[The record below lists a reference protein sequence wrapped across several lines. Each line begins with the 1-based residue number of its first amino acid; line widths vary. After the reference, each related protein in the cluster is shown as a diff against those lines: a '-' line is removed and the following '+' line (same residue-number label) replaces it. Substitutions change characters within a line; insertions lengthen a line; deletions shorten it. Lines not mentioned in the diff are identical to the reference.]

1 MTEYSY
7 SDLVKMQDQAIR
19 RVREMQERARLTVKE
34 NPLPPLDNSTSFD
47 NSPSGDRLHNSS
59 DLERTKGNF
68 NSDKNLPS
76 GDRFHNSSDLERSKN
91 SPSGGGLHNSTH
103 QERSKNSPSGDR
115 LNKSSDLERSKG
127 NFNSDKNFSSG
138 DRLHNGSDL
147 ERSKILLPLIM
158 LLSREG
164 ADNILMIALLYILA

>member
-34 NPLPPLDNSTSFD
+34 NPIPPLDNSTSFD
-47 NSPSGDRLHNSS
+47 NLPSGERVHSNTDS
-59 DLERTKGNF
+59 ERTK
-68 NSDKNLPS
+68 DLPS
-76 GDRFHNSSDLERSKN
+76 GERV
-91 SPSGGGLHNSTH
+91 
-103 QERSKNSPSGDR
+103 R
-115 LNKSSDLERSKG
+115 
-127 NFNSDKNFSSG
+127 
-138 DRLHNGSDL
+138 NGSDL

>member
-34 NPLPPLDNSTSFD
+34 NPIPPLDNSTSFD
-47 NSPSGDRLHNSS
+47 NLPSGERVRNNSDSERTKGNLTSFDNSPSGDRFNKST
-59 DLERTKGNF
+59 DLERTK
-68 NSDKNLPS
+68 DLPS
-76 GDRFHNSSDLERSKN
+76 GERVRN
-91 SPSGGGLHNSTH
+91 GTH
-103 QERSKNSPSGDR
+103 QERTKNSPSGDR
-115 LNKSSDLERSKG
+115 LNKST
-127 NFNSDKNFSSG
+127 
-138 DRLHNGSDL
+138 DL

>member
-34 NPLPPLDNSTSFD
+34 NPIPPLDNSTSFD
-47 NSPSGDRLHNSS
+47 NSPSSDRLHNSS
-59 DLERTKGNF
+59 DSERTKGNF
-68 NSDKNLPS
+68 YSD
-76 GDRFHNSSDLERSKN
+76 
-91 SPSGGGLHNSTH
+91 
-103 QERSKNSPSGDR
+103 KNSPSGDR
-115 LNKSSDLERSKG
+115 LHNSTDLERPKG
-127 NFNSDKNFSSG
+127 NFNSDKNFPSG
-138 DRLHNGSDL
+138 DRLNNSTDL
-147 ERSKILLPLIM
+147 ERPKILLPLIM

>member
-68 NSDKNLPS
+68 NSDKNFSS

-91 SPSGGGLHNSTH
+91 LPSGGGLHNSTH
-103 QERSKNSPSGDR
+103 QERSKNLPSGGE
-115 LNKSSDLERSKG
+115 LHNSTHQERSK
-127 NFNSDKNFSSG
+127 NSPSG

>member
-34 NPLPPLDNSTSFD
+34 NPIPPLDNSTSFD
-47 NSPSGDRLHNSS
+47 NLPSGERVHSNTDS
-59 DLERTKGNF
+59 ERTKGNLTSF
-68 NSDKNLPS
+68 DNLPS
-76 GDRFHNSSDLERSKN
+76 GDRFNKSTDSERTKDLPSGERVRNGTHQERTKNLPSGDKLHNGSDLERSKN
-91 SPSGGGLHNSTH
+91 SPSG
-103 QERSKNSPSGDR
+103 ERVR
-115 LNKSSDLERSKG
+115 
-127 NFNSDKNFSSG
+127 
-138 DRLHNGSDL
+138 NGSDL

>member
-1 MTEYSY
+1 
-7 SDLVKMQDQAIR
+7 MQDQAIR

-68 NSDKNLPS
+68 NSDKNFSS

-91 SPSGGGLHNSTH
+91 LPSGGGLHNSTH
-103 QERSKNSPSGDR
+103 QERSKNLPSGGE
-115 LNKSSDLERSKG
+115 LHNSTHQERSK
-127 NFNSDKNFSSG
+127 NSPSG

-158 LLSREG
+158 LLSREE

>member
-34 NPLPPLDNSTSFD
+34 NPIPPLDNSTSFD

-59 DLERTKGNF
+59 DLERPKGNF
-68 NSDKNLPS
+68 YSD
-76 GDRFHNSSDLERSKN
+76 
-91 SPSGGGLHNSTH
+91 
-103 QERSKNSPSGDR
+103 KNSPSGDR
-115 LNKSSDLERSKG
+115 LHNSTDLERPKRI
-127 NFNSDKNFSSG
+127 FNSDKNFPSG
-138 DRLHNGSDL
+138 DRLNNSTDL